1 MHSALHIL
9 CLLKLK
15 ILFLKF
21 ALFRGIYASAQIVNL
36 PHPRGGVG
44 HCWLASECQFVHR
57 KVISSMSLQS
67 ENAAAEVRDAV
78 LIWPTVHS
86 GHMRQKVFA
95 VATFDWAA
103 GSQTAA
109 GGLLFRLLN
118 CLRFSNALDA
128 LDLSLIRDARNW
140 SLELQKLH
148 KLEVLYRQW
157 HFIGR

>member
-1 MHSALHIL
+1 
-9 CLLKLK
+9 
-15 ILFLKF
+15 
-21 ALFRGIYASAQIVNL
+21 
-36 PHPRGGVG
+36 
-44 HCWLASECQFVHR
+44 
-57 KVISSMSLQS
+57 MSLQS
-67 ENAAAEVRDAV
+67 EDAAAEVRDAV

-109 GGLLFRLLN
+109 GGALFRLLN

-140 SLELQKLH
+140 SLKLH
-148 KLEVLYRQW
+148 KLEVLYRQ
-157 HFIGR
+157 